1 MGKNLADFIERFI
14 LNKFL
19 HDQKEH
25 ILMCRNDLAVEL
37 SCAPSQI
44 SYVLNTR
51 FTPERGF
58 IVESRRGA
66 GGFVKIVRIVEKSK
80 KNKASITAEQ
90 IVHDLF
96 TSQVISKREYN
107 LLSFLLEIHNSF
119 LTKEDKIEL
128 LKDALRRM
136 EIVDLSGGI

>member
-14 LNKFL
+14 LNKFING
-19 HDQKEH
+19 QNEY

-51 FTPERGF
+51 FTPEKGF

-66 GGFVKIVRIVEKSK
+66 GGFVKIVRLVEKT
-80 KNKASITAEQ
+80 NKTFVTAEQ
-90 IVHDLF
+90 ILHDLY
-96 TSQVISKREYN
+96 TEKVITERECS
-107 LLSFLLEIHNSF
+107 LLNFLLEIHSSF
-119 LTKEDKIEL
+119 LTKEDKISL
-128 LKDALRRM
+128 LKDALSCM
-136 EIVDLSGGI
+136 EIADLSGGM

>member
-14 LNKFL
+14 LNKFIN
-19 HDQKEH
+19 DRKEH

-66 GGFVKIVRIVEKSK
+66 GGFVKIVRIVEKN
-80 KNKASITAEQ
+80 KNNKTSITAEQ

-96 TSQVISKREYN
+96 TSEVISRREYG
-107 LLSFLLEIHNSF
+107 LLKFLLEIHNSF
-119 LTKEDKIEL
+119 LTKEEKIEL
-128 LKDALRRM
+128 LNEALRRIG
-136 EIVDLSGGI
+136 IVDLSGGI

>member
-14 LNKFL
+14 LNKFINC
-19 HDQKEH
+19 QNEH
-25 ILMCRNDLAVEL
+25 ILMRRNDLAVEL

-51 FTPERGF
+51 FTTERGF

-66 GGFVKIVRIVEKSK
+66 GGFVKIVRLVEKSK
-80 KNKASITAEQ
+80 GNKASFTAEQ

-96 TSQVISKREYN
+96 TSEVVSRREYN
-107 LLSFLLEIHNSF
+107 LLKFMLEIHNSF
-119 LTKEDKIEL
+119 LTKEEKIAL
-128 LKDALRRM
+128 LNEALRRIG
-136 EIVDLSGGI
+136 IVDLSGGI